1 MRRLPF
7 LPFLISHKGAIMS
20 KHLLIAAAASLCV
33 SSWAAGTSTTMGTT
47 GSTTAVATDT
57 PRTTDAVNGEKGML
71 EKTLQAVQA
80 RADYAKVLES
90 NGYRIS
96 AINADKP
103 NYLEY
108 EVVKGNHSF
117 EVQLDFDK
125 GAAKASK
132 IDVTTN
138 MWRAESTKKM
148 MKDAQYKH
156 PTALTADP
164 DGRYSDR
171 KYMKAWTDEKERLEK
186 MLTPNQTLAA
196 YKGSIERM
204 GYKITSVNDSN
215 ADHVEYEIVKGNN
228 SYEVQI
234 DLDAKTKLGKEI
246 DVTTNVWDAEGTDRA
261 KQAATK

>member
-1 MRRLPF
+1 MN
-7 LPFLISHKGAIMS
+7 
-20 KHLLIAAAASLCV
+20 KHLLVAAAASLCV
-33 SSWAAGTSTTMGTT
+33 SSWAAGTT
-47 GSTTAVATDT
+47 TTAGTPGNSTAVPTDT
-57 PRTTDAVNGEKGML
+57 RTTTAANDELSLL
-71 EKTLQAVQA
+71 ERKLQAVQT
-80 RADYAKVLES
+80 RADYAKVLEG

-108 EVVKGNHSF
+108 EVIKNNHSY

-125 GAAKASK
+125 GATKASK

-148 MKDAQYKH
+148 MKDAQYK
-156 PTALTADP
+156 PATALTADP

-171 KYMKAWTDEKERLEK
+171 KYMKAWTDEKDRLEK
-186 MLTPNQTLAA
+186 MLAPNQPLAA
-196 YKGSIERM
+196 YKSSLERM
-204 GYKITSVNDSN
+204 GYKITSVNDRN

-234 DLDAKTKLGKEI
+234 DLDPKTKLGKEI

-261 KQAATK
+261 KSAMK

>member
-1 MRRLPF
+1 MN
-7 LPFLISHKGAIMS
+7 
-20 KHLLIAAAASLCV
+20 KHLLVAAAASLCV
-33 SSWAAGTSTTMGTT
+33 SSWAAGTSTTVGTPGT
-47 GSTTAVATDT
+47 STAVPADT
-57 PRTTDAVNGEKGML
+57 RRTADAVNGEKSLL
-71 EKTLQAVQA
+71 ERHLQAAQT
-80 RADYAKVLES
+80 RADYAKVMES
-90 NGYRIS
+90 NGFRIS

-108 EVVKGNHSF
+108 EVVKNNHSY

-171 KYMKAWTDEKERLEK
+171 KYMKAWTDEKDQLEK
-186 MLTPNQTLAA
+186 ALAPNQPLAA
-196 YKGSIERM
+196 YKSKLEQM
-204 GYKITSVNDSN
+204 GYKISSVNDRN
-215 ADHVEYEIVKGNN
+215 ADHVEYEIVKGDN

-234 DLDAKTKLGKEI
+234 DLDPKSKLGKKI

-261 KQAATK
+261 KTAAK

>member
-1 MRRLPF
+1 MN
-7 LPFLISHKGAIMS
+7 KQ
-20 KHLLIAAAASLCV
+20 LLVAAAASLCV
-33 SSWAAGTSTTMGTT
+33 SAWAAGPSTTVAATT
-47 GSTTAVATDT
+47 NNTAVPADT
-57 PRTTDAVNGEKGML
+57 RRTTDAANDEKSL
-71 EKTLQAVQA
+71 LQRNLQAVQT

-96 AINADKP
+96 AMNADKP
-103 NYLEY
+103 DYLEY
-108 EVVKGNHSF
+108 EVVKNNNSY

-132 IDVTTN
+132 IDVTSN

-148 MKDAQYKH
+148 MKDVQYKH
-156 PTALTADP
+156 PTALTADA

-186 MLTPNQTLAA
+186 TLAPNQPLAA
-196 YKGSIERM
+196 YKSSLEKM
-204 GYKITSVNDSN
+204 GYKITSVNDRD
-215 ADHVEYEIVKGNN
+215 AGHVEYEIVKGDN

-234 DLDAKTKLGKEI
+234 DLDPNTKLGKEI

-261 KQAATK
+261 KAATK